1 MEKEEK
7 SEYRRNIYII
17 ITLAVLTLVEFFL
30 AINLENPAVP
40 LFIIA
45 LIKAGLVAQF
55 FMHIYRLWREEEHG

>member
-1 MEKEEK
+1 METRKK
-7 SEYRRNIYII
+7 ADYRRNIYVFIA
-17 ITLAVLTLVEFFL
+17 LAILTLVEFYI

-45 LIKAGLVAQF
+45 LVKAGLIVQF

>member
-1 MEKEEK
+1 MEKRK
-7 SEYRRNIYII
+7 KVDYRRNFYVII
-17 ITLAVLTLVEFFL
+17 GVASLTLVEFFF

-45 LIKAGLVAQF
+45 LIKAGLIAQF